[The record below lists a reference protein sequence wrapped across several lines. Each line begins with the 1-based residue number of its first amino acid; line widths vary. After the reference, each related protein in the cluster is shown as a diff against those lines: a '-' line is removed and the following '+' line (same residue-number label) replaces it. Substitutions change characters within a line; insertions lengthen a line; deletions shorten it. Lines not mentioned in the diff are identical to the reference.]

1 MSASKNTVMEYSVT
15 GQLPGQEEEVQCVV
29 IPLAQHSLLLPNVCV
44 AEILPWRRIK
54 PLPDAPP
61 WLVGVL
67 GWRGEMLPV
76 VDFDALCS
84 GSASADGQARC
95 LIVMNR
101 SSARGAGFYALLA
114 SGLPRLLSVAA
125 EDLEGGGEGAGT
137 ATYEA
142 LRVQL
147 GTEVATIPDLNQIEL
162 AVQKFGFSD

>member
-1 MSASKNTVMEYSVT
+1 MT

-29 IPLAQHSLLLPNVCV
+29 IPLTQHSLLLPNVCV

-54 PLPDAPP
+54 PVPDAPA

-84 GSASADGQARC
+84 NAATQDGQARC

-101 SSARGAGFYALLA
+101 SASSRGAGFYALLA
-114 SGLPRLLSVAA
+114 NGLPRLVPVAA
-125 EDLEGGGEGAGT
+125 EDLENAGDS
-137 ATYEA
+137 AVSYES
-142 LRVQL
+142 LTVQL
-147 GTEVATIPDLNQIEL
+147 GTEQVTIPDLKQIEQ
-162 AVQKFGFSD
+162 AVQKFGFSG